1 MIKLNIAKGFLIIT
15 DENGQIYPGW
25 LGDGVP
31 DYPQLPEPALV
42 YQKCINRGLSPERTI
57 EIMLYIFHRQRFIW
71 GGFLHDQDLAV
82 GLVGPR
88 GGGKSCGGSAIA
100 IWDFMLR
107 GIPVFSNM
115 DIAVTVKY
123 KQASKVFKSIS
134 LDKTSLLDVRDQE
147 RMYRNCLIFV
157 DEANIELAES
167 QRTMSNRALWFSYA
181 LQQARKRHL
190 SIIHTEQSEY
200 HITER
205 LRWQTNLFISCK
217 DAAFQHGTPKPGEM
231 GRKSFWRI
239 HDVSGIINGQIY
251 NDDRLIVC
259 EGNFHMTPF
268 WHSFDTEQIQ
278 TGETDL
284 PDFKKHRSGIS
295 ITPGDGLKALKA
307 QYADGVAIMNEYC
320 KKGEENQVWCDKL
333 WENLGI
339 SDDKGEQT
347 RIGGQLADLR
357 VPKRR
362 STGDRRF
369 YVFPPLSDFG
379 NNGG

>member
-1 MIKLNIAKGFLIIT
+1 MIKLNIAKGFMIIT

-25 LGDGVP
+25 LGDGPP

-42 YQKCINRGLSPERTI
+42 YQKCLDRGLSPERTI
-57 EIMLYIFHRQRFIW
+57 EIMLYIFHRQRFLW
-71 GGFLHDQDLAV
+71 GGFLYDQDLV
-82 GLVGPR
+82 LGFVGPR

-100 IWDFMLR
+100 IWDKMLL

-115 DIAVTVKY
+115 DIAVTVRY

-167 QRTMSNRALWFSYA
+167 QRTMGNRALWFSYA

-190 SIIHTEQSEY
+190 SLIHTEQSEY

-217 DAAFQHGTPKPGEM
+217 DAAYRHGTPKPGEM

-239 HDVSGIINGQIY
+239 NDVSGIINGQIY
-251 NDDRLIVC
+251 NDDRLVVC
-259 EGNFHMTPF
+259 EGDFHMTPF

-278 TGETDL
+278 TGETEL
-284 PDFKKHRSGIS
+284 PNPKKHSDIS
-295 ITPGDGLKALKA
+295 IAQGDGLKAKKT
-307 QYADGVAIMNEYC
+307 QYDDGAAIMNEYG
-320 KKGEENQVWCDKL
+320 KKGERTQVWCDVL
-333 WENLGI
+333 WENLGK
-339 SDDKGEQT
+339 SDNKGEQI
-347 RIGGQLADLR
+347 RIGNQLEDLN
-357 VPKRR
+357 VTKHQ
-362 STGDRRF
+362 STGGRRF
-369 YVFPPLSDFG
+369 YLFPPLSDFD